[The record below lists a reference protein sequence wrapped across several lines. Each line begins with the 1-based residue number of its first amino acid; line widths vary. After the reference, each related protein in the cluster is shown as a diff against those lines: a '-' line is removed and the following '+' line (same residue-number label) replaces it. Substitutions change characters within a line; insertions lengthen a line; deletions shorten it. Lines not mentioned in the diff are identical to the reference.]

1 LLVVDPALCPIDSR
15 LCAGKP
21 WVSQYDLVVSKV
33 SEEVAQVR
41 VLGSC
46 SGDDVGVVFQGSC
59 LVWGSVDIEESSF
72 LGESSYQ

>member
-1 LLVVDPALCPIDSR
+1 
-15 LCAGKP
+15 
-21 WVSQYDLVVSKV
+21 LVVSKV

-41 VLGSC
+41 ALGSC

-59 LVWGSVDIEESSF
+59 LVWGSVNIEESSF